1 MTTKNPNFSENML
14 SVEEARE
21 NILNMMFILNTEYL
35 PISDC
40 LGHVLSEDISSIIHV
55 PPWNNSA
62 MDGFAVIANDTKSA
76 SENTPVKLTVIDS
89 VYAGDMPSSNVS
101 PNTAIRIMT
110 GAPVPDGA
118 NAVVPFEQTNEI
130 QQKANKH
137 AKKQKIWLFFVS

>member
-21 NILNMMFILNTEYL
+21 NILNMMFVLNTEYL

-62 MDGFAVIANDTKSA
+62 MDGFAVMASDTENA
-76 SENTPVKLTVIDS
+76 SINTPVNLTVIDS
-89 VYAGDMPSSNVS
+89 VYAVDMPNS
-101 PNTAIRIMT
+101 
-110 GAPVPDGA
+110 
-118 NAVVPFEQTNEI
+118 
-130 QQKANKH
+130 
-137 AKKQKIWLFFVS
+137 

>member
-21 NILNMMFILNTEYL
+21 NILNMMFVLNTEYL

-62 MDGFAVIANDTKSA
+62 MDGFAVIANDTKNA
-76 SENTPVKLTVIDS
+76 SEIKSFTKNGLEVYCHDGVIKIVSVQFPGKKLI
-89 VYAGDMPSSNVS
+89 
-101 PNTAIRIMT
+101 
-110 GAPVPDGA
+110 
-118 NAVVPFEQTNEI
+118 NAVD
-130 QQKANKH
+130 
-137 AKKQKIWLFFVS
+137 FFNSKRAIILPGENLS